1 MSITVILNGYKRP
14 HVLAKQLESIRN
26 QSVQPESILF
36 WQNSGAEFDSNLTKD
51 LIHASSNH
59 NFGVWARFA
68 YALNA
73 TTEYICVFDDDT
85 IPGPLW
91 LENCLNTMK
100 IQEGLLGTIGVK
112 FHTKNT
118 YWPATRIGW
127 DGPNEQIEQV
137 DIVGHSWFFKREWL
151 SIFWRELPEI
161 NQSKLVGE
169 DMHFSYTLQKYANIG
184 TFVPPH
190 PKNNMDMWGS
200 IPEHAWKHGT
210 DSNAISVHNSNMNLM
225 SEVYRGYIDKGFKT
239 ILNR

>member
-1 MSITVILNGYKRP
+1 MC
-14 HVLAKQLESIRN
+14 IR
-26 QSVQPESILF
+26 
-36 WQNSGAEFDSNLTKD
+36 D
-51 LIHASSNH
+51 
-59 NFGVWARFA
+59 R
-68 YALNA
+68 
-73 TTEYICVFDDDT
+73 
-85 IPGPLW
+85 
-91 LENCLNTMK
+91 
-100 IQEGLLGTIGVK
+100 
-112 FHTKNT
+112 
-118 YWPATRIGW
+118 
-127 DGPNEQIEQV
+127 
-137 DIVGHSWFFKREWL
+137 WL